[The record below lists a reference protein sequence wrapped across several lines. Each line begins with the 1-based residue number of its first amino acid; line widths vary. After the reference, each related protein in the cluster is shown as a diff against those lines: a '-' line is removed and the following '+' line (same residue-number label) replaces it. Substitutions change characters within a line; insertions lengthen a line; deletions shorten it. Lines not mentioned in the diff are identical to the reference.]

1 MFYGETKMNNV
12 LVAQLIIEV
21 LEQMALDAKV
31 FTAWNV
37 TEAARLI
44 ENQKANP
51 EQILHNDVR
60 GIVENEFVT
69 SQLASYDRELC
80 SLNLSGNPEA
90 FVYFPAGKSA
100 SDHVLVDDNAVSTSV
115 SQPISQP
122 VSQPVVDLDDDEYKT
137 RKDGRIQIPVKLY
150 TQVTPNAGS
159 YDVLINGSLKCA
171 STNARDEMRIGL
183 RQFGIKDSKVKVTVD
198 VTANTIVIETI

>member
-1 MFYGETKMNNV
+1 MNNV
-12 LVAQLIIEV
+12 MVAQTIIEV
-21 LEQMALDAKV
+21 LEQMALDGKV
-31 FTAWNV
+31 FTAYDV
-37 TEAARLI
+37 TVGARAVTD
-44 ENQKANP
+44 ETV
-51 EQILHNDVR
+51 LHDDVR

-100 SDHVLVDDNAVSTSV
+100 SDHVLVDDGHVSQPSTPAVSTAV
-115 SQPISQP
+115 SQP
-122 VSQPVVDLDDDEYKT
+122 VSTVTVDLDDDEYKT

-159 YDVLINGSLKCA
+159 YDVLINGTLKCA